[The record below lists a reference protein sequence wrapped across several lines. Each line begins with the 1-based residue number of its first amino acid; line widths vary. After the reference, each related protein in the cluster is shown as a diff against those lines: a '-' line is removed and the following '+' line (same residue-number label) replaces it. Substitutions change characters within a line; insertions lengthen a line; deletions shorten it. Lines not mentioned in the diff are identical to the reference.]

1 MRLLLLEDD
10 ETVAG
15 PIYEL
20 MCSAGH
26 ETDWASND
34 YEAELSLQNGSY
46 DLVLIALG
54 FARLDALDMLR
65 RYRHRGGSAPVIAMI
80 GRNTHESPMA
90 ALDAGADDYLIK
102 PFDPADFSA
111 RIRVLLRRPQQ
122 NADPRPDGDLK
133 LDHTRCSVQVK
144 TESVA
149 LKPSEFRLL
158 FALVNEPLRIFT
170 RAELAMRIYGRRK
183 SVVNNAVDV
192 HVHAL
197 RRKLGA
203 EQIVTVRGVGYRLR

>member
-1 MRLLLLEDD
+1 
-10 ETVAG
+10 
-15 PIYEL
+15 
-20 MCSAGH
+20 
-26 ETDWASND
+26 
-34 YEAELSLQNGSY
+34 
-46 DLVLIALG
+46 
-54 FARLDALDMLR
+54 RLDALDMLR

-80 GRNTHESPMA
+80 GRNTQESPMA